1 MEGVVNMV
9 EAEVVGVGT
18 CTQLKVFGRGSF
30 NSPPKKFGLLR
41 YQTSYIFV

>member
-1 MEGVVNMV
+1 MQVAVEGVVNMV

-30 NSPPKKFGLLR
+30 NSPPKDM
-41 YQTSYIFV
+41 